1 MLQFMELQRVDVVVQ
16 SLSCVQFSGWTGT
29 WQVTVPTRV
38 RQLRSRNGFG
48 EWQCDND
55 TGTWEDLEL
64 WSQLRDSFREMKHKL
79 FGEYFSLGRDEVPE
93 VGVRGQCQSAP
104 LSSPPPASR
113 RKKEKAA
120 TQYLIF
126 RIN

>member
-1 MLQFMELQRVDVVVQ
+1 MHSEFRLLA
-16 SLSCVQFSGWTGT
+16 
-29 WQVTVPTRV
+29 PPPARV

-79 FGEYFSLGRDEVPE
+79 FGEYFSLGHDEVPE
-93 VGVRGQCQSAP
+93 VGVRGQCRSAP
-104 LSSPPPASR
+104 LSVPPSASR
-113 RKKEKAA
+113 KKKGKAA
-120 TQYLIF
+120 TQCLIF